1 VWVVATCNGTTGKL
15 AVEIDEN
22 KLTNTEAVYDNP
34 VKFLIGEEEKTKI
47 EFEIFKDIIVAPN
60 TYAKEITL
68 QPKSKEDVKALIDK
82 FDKRTDKN
90 AFLYFKV
97 ETIDPSYEIKIFEE
111 NKEFIN
117 TDGERLEILGSPCY
131 CGVDFTVD

>member
-1 VWVVATCNGTTGKL
+1 M
-15 AVEIDEN
+15 E
-22 KLTNTEAVYDNP
+22 
-34 VKFLIGEEEKTKI
+34 EEEKTKI
-47 EFEIFKDIIVAPN
+47 EFEIYKDIIVTPN

-90 AFLYFKV
+90 AFLYFKA
-97 ETIDPSYEIKIFEE
+97 ENADPAYEIKIFEE

-117 TDGERLEILGSPCY
+117 KDGDRLEVKYCNCGEKYREKVECTRYGSVYGPAY
-131 CGVDFTVD
+131 WGELPLKDFPK